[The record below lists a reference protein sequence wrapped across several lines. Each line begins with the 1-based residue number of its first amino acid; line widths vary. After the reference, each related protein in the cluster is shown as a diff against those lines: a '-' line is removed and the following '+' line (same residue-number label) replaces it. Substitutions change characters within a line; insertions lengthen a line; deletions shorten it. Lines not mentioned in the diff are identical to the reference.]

1 MSTVAHFSLA
11 EFEHMVEVG
20 AFSGPSEKRLELIRG
35 ELRQMSPIGFLHSH
49 VVTLLTDWSYD
60 VVPRGEIM
68 IRVQNPI
75 RIPTSDSEP
84 QPDLVWAAR
93 RTTPEH
99 HPQPDDVLL
108 LIEVAD
114 ASLADDRKEK
124 LSLYAEA
131 GIAEYWIVNLIDEQI
146 EVYRKPSGR
155 RYEEHSIWRG
165 DVEVQPLALPAAALR
180 PSRLFE

>member
-20 AFSGPSEKRLELIRG
+20 AFSGPSEKRLELIPG
-35 ELRQMSPIGFLHSH
+35 ELRQMSPIGFLHSQ

-60 VVPRGEIM
+60 VVPRGEIV

-75 RIPTSDSEP
+75 RIPKSDSEP

-99 HPQPDDVLL
+99 HPHPDHVLL

-114 ASLADDRKEK
+114 ASLTDDRNEK

-131 GIAEYWIVNLIDEQI
+131 GIAEYWIVNLIDEQV
-146 EVYRKPSGR
+146 EVYRNPSGR
-155 RYEEHSIWRG
+155 TYDERSIFQS
-165 DVEVQPLALPAAALR
+165 DDEIHPLALTAAALR
-180 PSRLFE
+180 AGAIV